1 MEWASE
7 RGLDPCL
14 AAGLD
19 PCLAAAGLDPCLAA
33 SGGVVLSI
41 LAPFRRNLRADA
53 DLGVAPGGV
62 FACSDPPSSLASCSR
77 RRVSKSLSGAPV
89 TGVSSRSIAEA
100 RATGAATATG
110 GGGAGASRSG
120 GSLAGDAGVTAGR
133 LTLSIS
139 LMGARASGFTRSQVT
154 DTRIPAS
161 SARLSAPGWDARS
174 ARGILFFFL
183 PADDG
188 ATFASCIGAK
198 PPSDDSLRAGA
209 A

>member
-1 MEWASE
+1 MVPC
-7 RGLDPCL
+7 LVPCL
-14 AAGLD
+14 AG
-19 PCLAAAGLDPCLAA
+19 
-33 SGGVVLSI
+33 GGVVLSI

-62 FACSDPPSSLASCSR
+62 FACLDPPPTPPLSSLASCSR

-89 TGVSSRSIAEA
+89 TGVSSRSVAEA

-133 LTLSIS
+133 FTLSIS

-161 SARLSAPGWDARS
+161 SARLSGPGRS

-183 PADDG
+183 PAEDG
-188 ATFASCIGAK
+188 ATLASCCVGAK
-198 PPSDDSLRAGA
+198 SPSDDSLRAGA